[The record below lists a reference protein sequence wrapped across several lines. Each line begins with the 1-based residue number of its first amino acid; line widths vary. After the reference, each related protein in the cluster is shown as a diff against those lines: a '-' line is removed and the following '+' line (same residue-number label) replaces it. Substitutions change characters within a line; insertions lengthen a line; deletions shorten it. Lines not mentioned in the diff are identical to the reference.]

1 MIKRNAFP
9 FVCAVLLAC
18 VAGVAQADPVAQADS
33 VAQADPSATV
43 ILVAKPELR
52 ADPVFGSTILV
63 VTSIGGDQHA
73 GFIINHPTSVTLGKM
88 FPENGPSQK
97 VVDPIYLGGPVDA
110 DVIFAL
116 VRGSESPGKGS
127 FQLLPGIFAAISGN
141 TVDHVIASDPEDA
154 RFLAG
159 LVVWKPGELQDEI
172 KRGLWYV
179 LEPDPALVLPR
190 RTEGLWEE
198 LARRSKIA
206 ADAI

>member
-1 MIKRNAFP
+1 MLKRNAVPIAF
-9 FVCAVLLAC
+9 AVLLAC
-18 VAGVAQADPVAQADS
+18 FAGLAQAGEHSQAQ
-33 VAQADPSATV
+33 
-43 ILVAKPELR
+43 ILVAKPALG

-63 VTSIGGDQHA
+63 AIPIGGDQHA
-73 GFIINHPTSVTLGKM
+73 GFIVNRPTSVTLGSV
-88 FPENGPSQK
+88 FPGNGPSQK
-97 VVDPIYLGGPVDA
+97 VVDPIYLGGPVDS
-110 DVIFAL
+110 DEIFAL
-116 VRGSESPGKGS
+116 VQGSESPGKGS
-127 FQLLPGIFAAISGN
+127 IELLPGIFAAISGN
-141 TVDHVIASDPEDA
+141 TVDRVIASDPEDA

-172 KRGLWYV
+172 KQGLWYV

>member
-1 MIKRNAFP
+1 MSKRNVLP
-9 FVCAVLLAC
+9 VVLAVLLAC
-18 VAGVAQADPVAQADS
+18 FGGLAKAQ
-33 VAQADPSATV
+33 PSGTMV
-43 ILVAKPELR
+43 LVAKPELR

-63 VTSIGGDQHA
+63 VTAIGGEQHA
-73 GFIINHPTSVTLGKM
+73 GFIVNRPTSVTLGSV

-97 VVDPIYLGGPVDA
+97 VVDPIYLGGPVDS

-127 FQLLPGIFAAISGN
+127 IQLLPGIFVAISAN
-141 TVDHVIASDPEDA
+141 TVGRVIASDPERA

-159 LVVWKPGELQDEI
+159 LVVWKPGELQEEI

-179 LEPDPALVLPR
+179 LEPDPALVLPG

-198 LARRSKIA
+198 LARSSKIA
-206 ADAI
+206 AEAI